1 MRQPDSDPGRPVAER
16 ILAAWDDYH
25 DLFRD
30 LARRARY
37 LFGRRAWKDIQENAR
52 RRLLL
57 YTAVIDPLL
66 DELRDRLGDDSSS
79 PELWAAAR
87 TAFRDLTESREDGEV
102 ARTFFNSVSRRAQGT
117 VGIRPHTEFV
127 GDEVLPTAARRPDG
141 PPAPG
146 SPGAARTLRYPAGDS
161 LEALFE
167 AVLEALAE
175 ALPLADRERD
185 ARRVAE
191 AVRADLSDPA
201 AGCASPIEALEFLP
215 GLFFRNKAAYLVG
228 RIVHDGG
235 EAASDPRSVRR
246 RESDRGTH
254 PRARLSAPIT
264 PLVLPLRHDEDGV
277 RVDAVLT
284 RTSEVSVV
292 FGFSRSY
299 FKADL
304 APDAGGPRAVVE
316 FLRTL
321 MPRRREDELF
331 TALGYNRHGKTLLYR
346 SLREHLSRP
355 GAKIERAEG
364 VPGLVMLVFT
374 LPSLDVVFKIT
385 RDRFAPPKRTSRE
398 RVRDRYR
405 LVFLHDRVGRLA
417 DAQQFEGL
425 EFPAEV
431 FDRELRDE
439 LLSEAG
445 ATVRESEG
453 CVTIDHAYSERRLV
467 PLDVYLFQA
476 EAAGDHEAER
486 AAMLDYG
493 QAIRDLASASIFP
506 GDLLLKNFGVTRHGR
521 VIFYDY
527 DELSLLSECNFR
539 EFPAPIHDEDELRP
553 EPWFFVGE
561 HDVFPEEFPKF
572 IRIPT
577 DVREE
582 FLARHGE
589 LFTADWWRE
598 MQRRAREGV
607 IADFH
612 PYPESHRLPRS

>member
-1 MRQPDSDPGRPVAER
+1 MRQPDSEPGRPIAER

-30 LARRARY
+30 FARRARY
-37 LFGRRAWKDIQENAR
+37 LFGKRAWKDIQENAR

-66 DELRDRLGDDSSS
+66 EELADRMGEASAE
-79 PELWAAAR
+79 PEVWAAAR
-87 TAFRDLTESREDGEV
+87 AAFRELTEDRDDGEV

-117 VGIRPHTEFV
+117 VGIRPRTEFV
-127 GDEVLPTAARRPDG
+127 GDEAIPKAARV
-141 PPAPG
+141 
-146 SPGAARTLRYPAGDS
+146 AAVERSLRTLHYPVAGS
-161 LEALFE
+161 IEALFN
-167 AVLEALAE
+167 AVFEALAE

-191 AVRADLSDPA
+191 AVRAALSDPA

-228 RIVHDGG
+228 RIVHDAG
-235 EAASDPRSVRR
+235 DPTADPPSARR

-284 RTSEVSVV
+284 RTTEVSVV

-304 APDAGGPRAVVE
+304 DPDAGGPRAVVE

-431 FDRELRDE
+431 FDRDVLDE
-439 LLSEAG
+439 LLSQAG

-467 PLDVYLFQA
+467 PLDVHLFRA
-476 EAAGDHEAER
+476 EAAGDREAER

-527 DELSLLSECNFR
+527 DELSLITECNFR

-572 IRIPT
+572 IRIPA

-612 PYPESHRLPRS
+612 PYPESLRLPRS